1 MNRIEYNLTK
11 KEETILTKKF
21 ESVMLLRQ
29 RQVNEILQKKNKNKY
44 IILYIYI
51 IEYMNRGGISTY
63 IFEKCLC
70 ILMPK
75 LIEYFDFSIGPFQ
88 MKYSF
93 VKLYAPYSSL
103 NEIFNIDYCIAIL
116 DNFFEENNDLN
127 VYQKLSLYHSGEIDN
142 EYRTTKI
149 YINLYEW
156 YKKTYMF

>member
-11 KEETILTKKF
+11 KEETILTEKF

-44 IILYIYI
+44 LILYIYI

-93 VKLYAPYSSL
+93 VKLYKPYSSL

-116 DNFFEENNDLN
+116 DNFL
-127 VYQKLSLYHSGEIDN
+127 
-142 EYRTTKI
+142 
-149 YINLYEW
+149 
-156 YKKTYMF
+156 KKTMI

>member
-1 MNRIEYNLTK
+1 
-11 KEETILTKKF
+11 
-21 ESVMLLRQ
+21 MLLRQ

-44 IILYIYI
+44 LILYIYI
-51 IEYMNRGGISTY
+51 IEYMNRWY
-63 IFEKCLC
+63 FNLHFEKCLC

-116 DNFFEENNDLN
+116 DNF
-127 VYQKLSLYHSGEIDN
+127 
-142 EYRTTKI
+142 
-149 YINLYEW
+149 
-156 YKKTYMF
+156 

>member
-11 KEETILTKKF
+11 KEETILTEKF

-44 IILYIYI
+44 LILYIYI

-93 VKLYAPYSSL
+93 VKLYESSPDSCVKCYTMFL
-103 NEIFNIDYCIAIL
+103 PFLLIKIDV
-116 DNFFEENNDLN
+116 F
-127 VYQKLSLYHSGEIDN
+127 S
-142 EYRTTKI
+142 
-149 YINLYEW
+149 
-156 YKKTYMF
+156 